1 MDRILEPFRN
11 IISFLFGRGL
21 TSNPTKISLSDVDLT
36 SEQEEDVGRILEA
49 HKNPLKV
56 QQFILEGKQI
66 CSIPI
71 QLCSFSNLQKII
83 LRGNQL
89 TDISWSVIYLKQ
101 LKELDLSF
109 NALERFPRIIA
120 YIPTLE
126 VLSVRGNYITYLPT
140 ELLNLPS
147 LTSLDVRENPLTS
160 PPPEI
165 VEQGLQSILN
175 YLKKRKGRRN
185 LFCNFKPWFCED
197 KGPVIAE
204 VSTLFELS
212 IKCILDCHIDFL
224 SAGHLPPR
232 LKSNLEEN
240 RKEEQ
245 SSIFICKCNVCKK
258 YFSNKFRFEIHDCSV
273 VQ

>member
-49 HKNPLKV
+49 YKNPLKV

-89 TDISWSVIYLKQ
+89 TDISWWVIYLKQ

-109 NALERFPRIIA
+109 NALESFPRIIA

-147 LTSLDVRENPLTS
+147 ITSLDVRENPLTS

-165 VEQGLQSILN
+165 VEQGLQSIFD
-175 YLKKRKGRRN
+175 YLKKRKTRRN